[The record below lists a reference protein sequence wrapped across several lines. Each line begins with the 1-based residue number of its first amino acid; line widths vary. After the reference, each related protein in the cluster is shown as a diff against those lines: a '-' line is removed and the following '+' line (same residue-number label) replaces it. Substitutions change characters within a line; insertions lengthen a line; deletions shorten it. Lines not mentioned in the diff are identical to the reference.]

1 MITLL
6 LNADEFLAA
15 GRIAELKAALGDPEF
30 AGLNTVELVGSQ
42 TDPLTVFSEANAMPF
57 LASRRLVIVYGM
69 LDHLEKRMA
78 ASKSTASAA
87 HADAERLLAG
97 FPTVP
102 ESCDL
107 LLVDNS
113 VDKRRALWKG
123 FTIEDADGQPVRKV
137 AGLEALVKAGTVQL
151 EKLEAPDSK
160 KLPAWLQAR
169 ARSKGIAIDGGA
181 VAVLANY
188 AGPNLRQLDNELE
201 KLSLYAL
208 GRSITVQDVRELVTD
223 ASEEKIWTLTDGLC
237 QRNAGKAMR
246 ALHDLRRM
254 GEPSLRLLTSI
265 ANQYRMLIEV
275 KTLMASG
282 QRNKDAMAKQL
293 GYKSYPVQKAM
304 GLVDSFS
311 YDELAAI
318 MERLLEADMAM
329 KTGADPQCELDMVVA
344 DLTLQPERQSASTL
358 ARSF

>member
-1 MITLL
+1 MISLL

-15 GRIAELKAALGDPEF
+15 GRIAELKAAMGEPEF
-30 AGLNTVELVGSQ
+30 AGLNTVELVGTQ
-42 TDPLTVFSEANAMPF
+42 TDPASVFSEANAMPF

-78 ASKSTASAA
+78 ASKSTGSAA
-87 HADAERLLAG
+87 HADAARLLAG
-97 FPTVP
+97 LSIVP

-113 VDKRRALWKG
+113 VDKHRALWKG
-123 FTIEDADGQPVRKV
+123 FTIEGADGQPDREV

-151 EKLEAPDSK
+151 EKLKAPDGK
-160 KLPAWLQAR
+160 ALPAWLQAR

-181 VAVLANY
+181 VALLAENV
-188 AGPNLRQLDNELE
+188 GPNLRQLDNELE

-208 GRSITVQDVRELVTD
+208 GRSITVQDVREIVTD
-223 ASEEKIWTLTDGLC
+223 ASEEKIWNLTDGLC

-254 GEPSLRLLTSI
+254 DEAPLRLLASI

-282 QRNKDAMAKQL
+282 QRNKDAIAKQL
-293 GYKSYPVQKAM
+293 GYKPFPVQKAM
-304 GLVDSFS
+304 GLVNSFS
-311 YDELAAI
+311 FDELAAI

-329 KTGADPQCELDMVVA
+329 KTGVDQQCELDMVVA
-344 DLTLQPERQSASTL
+344 DLTLQPEHRSAST
-358 ARSF
+358 RTR